1 MGASDRKMTFLKGA
15 AILGIAGIIIK
26 LLGAVFRIPLANLIG
41 DVGMGYYNGA
51 YPIYVFLLTLSTAGI
66 PTAISKLISERLA
79 VNENQEAHRVFR
91 VSFLL
96 LFIIGLSTT
105 SILFFGAEYICEMVG
120 NPGAY
125 YAMRAISPAL
135 LFVPIMAAF
144 RGYFQGMQNMSPTAT
159 SQVVEQLF
167 RVFFGLTLA
176 FYLFPVGLEF
186 AAAGASSGAA
196 FGGLFGGIGII
207 IIYMKKKKQIRQG
220 IRQGVIRTRESV
232 GTILRKILI
241 IAVPVTIGAS
251 IMPIMNLIDMALVMN
266 RLQTAAG
273 FTEEAATALYGQLS
287 GMVGAIINFP
297 QVLSMS
303 IAMSLVPV
311 VSAAYKRKETAFLQ
325 KNVELGVRTSA
336 LIGLPCAFGLMVL
349 AEPIMLLLYP
359 MQKAS
364 AVSAAPCLFI
374 MAIGVVFLSIVQT
387 LTGVLQG
394 LGRPSVPV
402 MNLAIGAVV
411 KIICTYTLVGIPSIN
426 VKGAALGTTAAYA
439 IAAALDFIAVK
450 SYTKTRFNLSMTFLK
465 PFAAAVLMAVC
476 VHFAYLVFEMIAGNS
491 IATLLSVAVGVGV
504 YALAMLLIKGVTEEE
519 LRMLPKGEKLAR
531 ALKKIQRK

>member
-1 MGASDRKMTFLKGA
+1 
-15 AILGIAGIIIK
+15 
-26 LLGAVFRIPLANLIG
+26 
-41 DVGMGYYNGA
+41 
-51 YPIYVFLLTLSTAGI
+51 
-66 PTAISKLISERLA
+66 
-79 VNENQEAHRVFR
+79 
-91 VSFLL
+91 
-96 LFIIGLSTT
+96 
-105 SILFFGAEYICEMVG
+105 
-120 NPGAY
+120 
-125 YAMRAISPAL
+125 
-135 LFVPIMAAF
+135 
-144 RGYFQGMQNMSPTAT
+144 
-159 SQVVEQLF
+159 
-167 RVFFGLTLA
+167 
-176 FYLFPVGLEF
+176 
-186 AAAGASSGAA
+186 
-196 FGGLFGGIGII
+196 
-207 IIYMKKKKQIRQG
+207 MKKKKQIRQG

-394 LGRPSVPV
+394 LGRPLLPAKTPARWGKVCPR
-402 MNLAIGAVV
+402 AAF
-411 KIICTYTLVGIPSIN
+411 CPQTIPPPGYDKCSC
-426 VKGAALGTTAAYA
+426 
-439 IAAALDFIAVK
+439 
-450 SYTKTRFNLSMTFLK
+450 R
-465 PFAAAVLMAVC
+465 
-476 VHFAYLVFEMIAGNS
+476 
-491 IATLLSVAVGVGV
+491 
-504 YALAMLLIKGVTEEE
+504 
-519 LRMLPKGEKLAR
+519 
-531 ALKKIQRK
+531 

>member
-1 MGASDRKMTFLKGA
+1 MSANDKKTFLKGA
-15 AILGIAGIIIK
+15 AILGVAGIIIK

-79 VNENQEAHRVFR
+79 VGEHLEAHRVFK

-96 LFIIGLSTT
+96 LFLIGLSTT
-105 SILFFGAEYICEMVG
+105 AILFFGAGYICELVG
-120 NPGAY
+120 NPGAF
-125 YAMRAISPAL
+125 YAMRAIAPAL

-144 RGYFQGMQNMSPTAT
+144 RGYFQGMQNMSPTAS
-159 SQVVEQLF
+159 SQVFEQLF
-167 RVFFGLTLA
+167 RVAFGLSLA
-176 FYLFPVGLEF
+176 FYLFPFGLEY

-196 FGGLFGGIGII
+196 FGGLFGAIAII
-207 IIYMKKKKQIRQG
+207 IIYLKKKKEIDAG
-220 IRQGVIRTRESV
+220 IRNGVVRAKESV
-232 GTILRKILI
+232 GTILKKILV

-266 RLQTAAG
+266 RLQSAAG

-311 VSAAYKRKETAFLQ
+311 ISAAYKRRETAFLQ
-325 KNVELGVRTSA
+325 KNVELGVRTSM
-336 LIGLPCAFGLMVL
+336 LIGLPCAFGLMTL

-364 AVSAAPCLFI
+364 ATSAAPCLFI
-374 MAIGVVFLSIVQT
+374 MAIGVVFLSVVQT
-387 LTGVLQG
+387 LTGILQG
-394 LGRPSVPV
+394 LGKPTIPV
-402 MNLAIGAVV
+402 INLAIGAVA
-411 KIICTYTLVGIPSIN
+411 KIFCTYTLVGIPSIN
-426 VKGAALGTTAAYA
+426 VKGAAFGTALAYA
-439 IAAALDFIAVK
+439 IAATLDFIAVK
-450 SYTKTRFNLSMTFLK
+450 RYTNTKFNIGMTFIK
-465 PFAAAVLMAVC
+465 PLLASAIMAVC
-476 VHFAYLVFEMIAGNS
+476 VFGAYQVLNVVLGNS
-491 IATLLSVAVGVGV
+491 VATLASVLVGVLAYGV
-504 YALAMLLIKGVTEEE
+504 IILVTKGVTTEEVQ
-519 LRMLPKGEKLAR
+519 MLPKGKKLAK
-531 ALKKIQRK
+531 LLEKVQRR